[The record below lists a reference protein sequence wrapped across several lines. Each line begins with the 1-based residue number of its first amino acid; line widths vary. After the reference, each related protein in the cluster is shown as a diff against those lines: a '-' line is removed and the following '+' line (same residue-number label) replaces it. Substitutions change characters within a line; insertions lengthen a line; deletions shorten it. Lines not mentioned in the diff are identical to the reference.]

1 MLDSICTQ
9 NQVEGASLHLVPKDV
24 QMQVIQPSDLLTAA
38 ELADCLGVKPGTILG
53 WHRSGRI
60 PGRRLSHKVLRFS
73 LAAVLAALEGRQ
85 EAAGQGGD
93 L

>member
-1 MLDSICTQ
+1 
-9 NQVEGASLHLVPKDV
+9 
-24 QMQVIQPSDLLTAA
+24 MQVSYLLTAA

-73 LAAVLAALEGRQ
+73 LGEVMAALEGRQ
-85 EAAGQGGD
+85 EAAGQGGGQ
-93 L
+93 

>member
-1 MLDSICTQ
+1 
-9 NQVEGASLHLVPKDV
+9 
-24 QMQVIQPSDLLTAA
+24 MQVIHPSDLLTAA

-73 LAAVLAALEGRQ
+73 LAEVLAALEGRQ
-85 EAAGQGGD
+85 EAAGQGGGQ
-93 L
+93 